1 MNEMEIIKIL
11 DIVASVLIIIGLV
24 LAVAAAIGTAREWY
38 LFKKQQKID
47 DNGNHKQS

>member
-11 DIVASVLIIIGLV
+11 DYIASILIIIGLV

-38 LFKKQQKID
+38 LFNQQQK
-47 DNGNHKQS
+47 NEKHGNH

>member
-11 DIVASVLIIIGLV
+11 DYIASILIIIGLV

-38 LFKKQQKID
+38 LFNQQQKNNE
-47 DNGNHKQS
+47 NGNNK

>member
-11 DIVASVLIIIGLV
+11 DYIASILIIIGLV

-38 LFKKQQKID
+38 IFNQQQK
-47 DNGNHKQS
+47 NEKHGNH